1 MSLKLKA
8 TSYELKIQECIFAS
22 VSLNIT
28 YGKGKKGQFEREDIP
43 AKRLP
48 VISDFYKAFE
58 LQKNLVC
65 ETAVPIDSKR

>member
-1 MSLKLKA
+1 MSFKK
-8 TSYELKIQECIFAS
+8 SDFIQTKNSWVHFCISFTKY
-22 VSLNIT
+22 NFRQ
-28 YGKGKKGQFEREDIP
+28 GKKGQFEREDIP